1 MQSMATAV
9 GVTRSRYLCRS
20 LLQALGEEGNI
31 CNNVCFHMLISLLAS
46 ADVMCASPLSSYY
59 FKERAFFGPW

>member
-9 GVTRSRYLCRS
+9 GVTQSQYLCLS
-20 LLQALGEEGNI
+20 LLQALGYEGNI

-46 ADVMCASPLSSYY
+46 ADVMCASPLLSYY
-59 FKERAFFGPW
+59 FNKWVVFGLW